1 MVQNAEH
8 GKAEGRRRG
17 RPRTYDPDQ
26 ALAKA
31 TETFWETGYAAAS
44 LDALS
49 AATGMN
55 RPSLYGAFGDKS
67 ALYQAALERYREQ
80 GRATMKAA
88 LGAPGTLRESLT
100 RFYAAGLDIYLGG
113 GPRGCFLIGSG
124 LSQAPADE
132 AIRETVAAGVHE
144 LDAGLTRR
152 LTIAKDA
159 GELPPTADP
168 AALARLVSAML
179 NAMAVRAR
187 LGESRAELDAL
198 AATTIDLVCRPA
210 A

>member
-1 MVQNAEH
+1 MVQNTE
-8 GKAEGRRRG
+8 GKKRG
-17 RPRTYDPDQ
+17 RPRAYDPEV

-80 GRATMKAA
+80 GRQTMKVA
-88 LGAPGTLRESLT
+88 LGTPGTLRESLT

-152 LTIAKDA
+152 LTIAQDA
-159 GELPPTADP
+159 GDLPASADP
-168 AALARLVSAML
+168 AALAKVVSAML

-187 LGESRAELDAL
+187 LGESRAALEAL
-198 AATTIDLVCRPA
+198 AKTTIDLVCGPA
-210 A
+210 K

>member
-1 MVQNAEH
+1 MVQNTET
-8 GKAEGRRRG
+8 KKRG
-17 RPRTYDPDQ
+17 RPRAYDPDA

-31 TETFWETGYAAAS
+31 TETFWEAGYAAAS

-49 AATGMN
+49 SATGMN

-80 GRATMKAA
+80 GRQAMKVA
-88 LGAPGTLRESLT
+88 LGAPGTLRESLA

-124 LSQAPADE
+124 LSQAVADP

-144 LDAGLTRR
+144 LDAGLARR

-159 GELPPTADP
+159 GELPASADP
-168 AALARLVSAML
+168 AALARVVSGML
-179 NAMAVRAR
+179 NALAVRAR
-187 LGESRAELDAL
+187 LGESRAELEAL
-198 AATTIDLVCRPA
+198 AATTVDLVCC
-210 A
+210 